1 MRWQLLKESVFIEI
15 SPHSWNVRSGG
26 DSNHN
31 CTVSLSITRGWTCES
46 SFQCSWNFLN
56 SWWESAILHNNI
68 SFFASLPS
76 ESSPWDRLMFNS
88 GRWQSRS
95 CTYDSYYGHTSLYLF
110 PLNFRGY
117 CDDLTAKNY
126 RFLLNPFLQIVRDF
140 VFESHHNPHNFSR
153 CLPPVLLL
161 FPPEEQ

>member
-1 MRWQLLKESVFIEI
+1 
-15 SPHSWNVRSGG
+15 
-26 DSNHN
+26 
-31 CTVSLSITRGWTCES
+31 
-46 SFQCSWNFLN
+46 
-56 SWWESAILHNNI
+56 
-68 SFFASLPS
+68 
-76 ESSPWDRLMFNS
+76 MFNS

-126 RFLLNPFLQIVRDF
+126 RFLLNPFLQIARDF